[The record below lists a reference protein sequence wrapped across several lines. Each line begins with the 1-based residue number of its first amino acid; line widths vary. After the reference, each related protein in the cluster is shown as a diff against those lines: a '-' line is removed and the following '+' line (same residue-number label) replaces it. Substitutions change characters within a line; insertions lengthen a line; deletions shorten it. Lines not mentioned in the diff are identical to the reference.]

1 MVESLGKLD
10 GTPIELV
17 LGIGFCKHGHSFFML
32 LGVDAIASSIVTI
45 VLLRQRAV
53 CLIYLPGNICFGEK
67 QCHDMQ

>member
-32 LGVDAIASSIVTI
+32 LGADDAIASSIATI
-45 VLLRQRAV
+45 VLFRQRAI
-53 CLIYLPGNICFGEK
+53 CLMVYLPGKICFGEK
-67 QCHDMQ
+67 QCQE